1 MHQCDSSA
9 NLHKAT
15 PVSAFSTMDNATTDH
30 NANDLFYSDAEM
42 GNLIHIKNEFEREFP
57 VWTLFPT
64 QRQLIDAANVQKSN
78 TAWVLCDLPWVLCS
92 VI

>member
-1 MHQCDSSA
+1 MHQCNSSA

-64 QRQLIDAANVQKSN
+64 QRQLIDAMCKKATQRGFFVIFRGFS
-78 TAWVLCDLPWVLCS
+78 VL
-92 VI
+92 